1 MDKNKIKRDVLQ
13 SLIDE
18 MDNHMVDGLKSKSP
32 KFQKVEVLA
41 EKPEELAEG
50 LDKAKEMLAEPEE
63 EEEQEESEGFTSDMS
78 DEDKE
83 KLIELYKKLK
93 G

>member
-13 SLIDE
+13 SLIDK
-18 MDNHMVDGLKSKSP
+18 MDNHIVDGLKSKSP

-41 EKPEELAEG
+41 EKPEDLAEG
-50 LDKAKEMLAEPEE
+50 LEKAKDMLTQPEE
-63 EEEQEESEGFTSDMS
+63 ESDEQELSSDMT